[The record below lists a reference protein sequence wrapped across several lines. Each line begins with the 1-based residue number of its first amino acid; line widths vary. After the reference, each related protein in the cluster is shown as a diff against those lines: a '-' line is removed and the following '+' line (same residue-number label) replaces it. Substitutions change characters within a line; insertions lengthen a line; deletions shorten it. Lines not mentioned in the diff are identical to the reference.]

1 MARSA
6 IPTDA
11 ETPDRASS
19 SGRNGNESGR
29 ARLEARLP
37 AHVKDLIE
45 YAANLEGR
53 SLSDFVVES
62 ARSAAMAS
70 IERHQVIH
78 LTLEESKR
86 LVELLL
92 DPPVPNEA
100 LRRAKASHA
109 RLIEMR

>member
-1 MARSA
+1 MARRATPADVESPEASA
-6 IPTDA
+6 S
-11 ETPDRASS
+11 RR
-19 SGRNGNESGR
+19 RNGR

-37 AHVKDLIE
+37 VHVKEMIE

-70 IERHQVIH
+70 IERHQVIQ
-78 LTLEESKR
+78 LTMEESKR

-92 DPPVPNEA
+92 NPPPPNEA
-100 LRRAKASHA
+100 QRKAKADHA
-109 RLIEMR
+109 RLVEMRW